1 MKKTNDTN
9 SENKTMNTPKWTFNP
24 IRIRLTSS
32 EWGFRHY
39 FDIDFI
45 LRSKVSVREAV
56 KYLIGLGYVSM
67 AYNECLGR
75 VLIFKRGV
83 ARLGRLPLTT
93 VGLRRMMAYVHNPI
107 R

>member
-1 MKKTNDTN
+1 MNTMKK
-9 SENKTMNTPKWTFNP
+9 TFNP
-24 IRIRLTSS
+24 IRMRLFSS
-32 EWGFRHY
+32 EFGIRYY
-39 FDIDFI
+39 FDID
-45 LRSKVSVREAV
+45 LTLKRVSVRDLF

-93 VGLRRMMAYVHNPI
+93 VGLRRMISYVHDPI

>member
-1 MKKTNDTN
+1 MKK
-9 SENKTMNTPKWTFNP
+9 TFNP
-24 IRIRLTSS
+24 IPMRLFSS
-32 EWGFRHY
+32 EFGIRYY
-39 FDIDFI
+39 FDLD
-45 LRSKVSVREAV
+45 LTLKKVSVRDLF
-56 KYLIGLGYVSM
+56 KYLVGLGYVSM

-75 VLIFKRGV
+75 VLIFKREL